1 MVNEGQPQRPEPFTP
16 EPGRDEQ
23 GEAMAVTAEA
33 PTQNHAGPA
42 RNAGQRELLSI
53 VSPVYNEEA
62 VIAAFVKRVSF
73 AVESLRHRYDAEIVL
88 VDDGSRDGSLAVMKR
103 LASSNPLLRVVELR
117 RNSGQT
123 AAIQA
128 GIDLARGDVVITM
141 DSDLQHFPE
150 EIPEFVAKI
159 EAGWDVVCGW
169 RRQRQEKALRRWP
182 SRAANRVLRGI
193 SGLSIHDIGT
203 TYRAYRREIL
213 KDIRLLGESHR
224 FIPIFAHK
232 VGARITEIQI
242 QNIVRPQGKSNYG
255 IGRTMGVLFDMFFL
269 YFYMRYLDR
278 PIRVFGWLS
287 SFCFLAAGLIGCG
300 LAFMWIVYGVPAVR
314 DHSGWFS
321 LAVALLL
328 GGLQI
333 LLTGL
338 IMEMV
343 VRLYYPGEK
352 KVQYFVRTVWTG
364 SSMTEGGNCDRC
376 AESSGSSHQAVA

>member
-1 MVNEGQPQRPEPFTP
+1 MT
-16 EPGRDEQ
+16 
-23 GEAMAVTAEA
+23 VTAET
-33 PTQNHAGPA
+33 PTQNHSQPA
-42 RNAGQRELLSI
+42 SDAGQREMLSI

-62 VIAAFVKRVSF
+62 VIADFVERVSF
-73 AVESLRHRYDAEIVL
+73 AVELLRHGYDAEIVL

-150 EIPEFVAKI
+150 EIPKFVAKI

-182 SRAANRVLRGI
+182 SRAANRILRGI

-203 TYRAYRREIL
+203 TFRAYRREIL

-224 FIPIFAHK
+224 FVPIFAHK

-278 PIRVFGWLS
+278 PIRVFG
-287 SFCFLAAGLIGCG
+287 LALVVLFPCRRPDRMRVGLRVDRLWC
-300 LAFMWIVYGVPAVR
+300 PRVR

-321 LAVALLL
+321 LAVALSARRVADSADWAPHGDGCTALL
-328 GGLQI
+328 PGG
-333 LLTGL
+333 
-338 IMEMV
+338 
-343 VRLYYPGEK
+343 
-352 KVQYFVRTVWTG
+352 
-364 SSMTEGGNCDRC
+364 
-376 AESSGSSHQAVA
+376 AESAVFCANRLDREQHDRGREL